1 MPHPLAD
8 HPLVAALPDH
18 EARAVLDAFEAR
30 DLLAGET
37 LVHAGEPGGPLHIVE
52 TGWLDVLDATDQ
64 RLVAQLTV
72 GAVVGELGFLRD
84 VPSAAAVRATTDA
97 VVHTLPAA
105 AGRRLA
111 RSHAGFAL
119 ALGQV
124 AAERVVGPVS
134 APERPTIT
142 AVVEVGDWSGVRAP
156 VMAAFHG
163 AAGRRLLQLG
173 DVTDGPPGSA
183 AFRAGTRTIGAH
195 LGDAWGV
202 VLWTRNREPGLSRAT
217 RNADRVLI
225 LMSPDGGLDVELTR
239 RTSALPANP
248 SANTVCVTVDDTVT
262 EPTVGDGPVPGVRQ
276 LRLPADDMTSGAL
289 RELGRLRQ
297 LQQVVVRSPVF
308 ARLSSS
314 ARRDVIRHLS
324 WGGRKTGEAFYRAG
338 EHSGGLYLVLNGR
351 VIETR
356 DGRSTAF
363 TPGFIFGDTGLGP
376 SRPAEATARASRETF
391 TGFMARAVLQRLMAR
406 HDDLRVAL
414 SEQSSADFAGV
425 RTAAISDRASITVI
439 VPDDDP
445 RWTARLTRLRDAFG
459 GPGESVCIDRGTLS
473 ERFPDVVLD
482 SPPGSAADVRL
493 RAWFAAFEEQVRYPI
508 FVVRR
513 DDARWRRRCLA
524 MTDHLLFVVDGRTDD
539 PAALAGIGDGMPRHL
554 ALWWPAGGTPSD
566 TARWLAAAPDVV
578 WHHVRAGDDGDLGR
592 LTRRLIGR
600 AYGLVLGGAS
610 SRGVAHL
617 GVADAMRAAGLP
629 IDSIAGTSSGT
640 ALAGLLCLDLDQAEI
655 RRRAVA
661 AGTGFRPHIDN
672 VGPPFVSLFSG
683 RRATRLVRRLFGQ
696 THLED
701 LLVPLKAT
709 AVDLRTG
716 QIVVI
721 DRGPL
726 WQAVRAACSV
736 PALWPPVAVDGRLL
750 MDGGLLDNFPHW
762 TLDAECGAGLTVVS
776 NLDAGYAA
784 PFPAVP
790 DYGAV
795 LSGWRVLWNKL
806 LGRRIAWPELGTT
819 VVECLV
825 LGGRAGSADLEA
837 RVDPTRVLVVRPPV
851 PRLELFGLQDGPMVD
866 ELIDA
871 ARTATA
877 ETIAD
882 WRCRRDPPEP

>member
-1 MPHPLAD
+1 MPPAHPLTG
-8 HPLVAALPDH
+8 HPLIAALPDP

-30 DLLAGET
+30 DLLAGDV
-37 LVHAGEPGGPLHIVE
+37 LVRAGEPGGPLHIVE
-52 TGWLDVLDATDQ
+52 TGWLDVLDAADA

-111 RSHAGFAL
+111 RTHAGFAL

-163 AAGRRLLQLG
+163 AAGRRLVQLA
-173 DVTDGPPGSA
+173 DVPDGPPGSA
-183 AFRAGTRTIGAH
+183 EFRSATRAIGAH
-195 LGDAWGV
+195 LGDAWAV
-202 VLWTRNREPGLSRAT
+202 VMWTTAAEPGLSRAT
-217 RNADRVLI
+217 RNADRILL
-225 LMSPDGGLDVELTR
+225 LMSPDGGVDLDLTR
-239 RTSALPANP
+239 RASAMPANP
-248 SANTVCVTVDDTVT
+248 SANTVCVTVDPAVS
-262 EPTVGDGPVPGVRQ
+262 EPTVGDSPIPGVRR
-276 LRLPADDMTSGAL
+276 LRLPADDMIAGGL

-297 LQQVVVRSPVF
+297 LQQVVGESPVF

-324 WGGRKTGEAFYRAG
+324 WGGRKTGEAFYLAG
-338 EHSGGLYLVLNGR
+338 EHSGGLFLVLNGR
-351 VIETR
+351 VVETR
-356 DGRSTAF
+356 DGRSTAY
-363 TPGFIFGDTGLGP
+363 TPGFVFGDTGLGP
-376 SRPAEATARASRETF
+376 PRAAEATARASRETF
-391 TGFMARAVLQRLMAR
+391 TGFMSRDVLQRLMAR
-406 HDDLRVAL
+406 HDDLRAAL
-414 SEQSSADFAGV
+414 SDQSSADFAGV
-425 RTAAISDRASITVI
+425 RTAAISDRASLTVI

-445 RWTARLTRLRDAFG
+445 RWAARLEHLRDAFG
-459 GPGESVCIDRGTLS
+459 GPGDSVCVDRDTLR
-473 ERFPDVVLD
+473 ETFDDAALD
-482 SPPGSAADVRL
+482 SAAGSAADVRL
-493 RAWFAAFEEQVRYPI
+493 RAWFAGYEEQVRYPI
-508 FVVRR
+508 FVARR
-513 DDARWRRRCLA
+513 DDIRWRRRCLA
-524 MTDHLLFVVDGRTDD
+524 MTDHLLFVADGRDGD
-539 PAALAGIGDGMPRHL
+539 PAALEGIGDGMPRHL
-554 ALWWPAGGTPSD
+554 ALWWPEGPPEQ

-578 WHHVRAGDDGDLGR
+578 WYHVRAGQRADLDRLARRLLGR
-592 LTRRLIGR
+592 AI
-600 AYGLVLGGAS
+600 GLVLGGAS
-610 SRGVAHL
+610 SRGVAHI
-617 GVADAMRAAGLP
+617 GVADAMGAADLP
-629 IDSIAGTSSGT
+629 LDTLAGTSSGT
-640 ALAGLLCLDLDQAEI
+640 AIAGLLCLDLDDAEM

-661 AGTGFRPHIDN
+661 AGTGFRPHLDN
-672 VGPPFVSLFSG
+672 IGPPFVSLFSG
-683 RRATRLVRRLFGQ
+683 RRATRLVRRLFGKI
-696 THLED
+696 HLED
-701 LLVPLKAT
+701 LPLPLKAT

-762 TLDAECGAGLTVVS
+762 TLDSECGAGLTLVS
-776 NLDAGYAA
+776 NLDAGYAT

-806 LGRRIAWPELGTT
+806 LGRRVAWPELGTT

-825 LGGRAGSADLEA
+825 LGGRAGSADLEQ
-837 RVDPTRVLVVRPPV
+837 RVDPKRVLVVRPPV
-851 PRLELFGLQDGPMVD
+851 PRLELFGLKDDMV
-866 ELIDA
+866 ETLIDA
-871 ARTATA
+871 ARGATA
-877 ETIAD
+877 DAIAS
-882 WRCRRDPPEP
+882 WRARSQEA